1 LCSFNDIK
9 PENILYKTIYEKKDL
24 YEFKLCDF
32 NLEKENISKNDITN
46 GIAGLYGQRKKNIY
60 DDYDKE
66 LSEIKGLAHVI
77 YYLYFREIYNKISR
91 KKI

>member
-1 LCSFNDIK
+1 MVLQV
-9 PENILYKTIYEKKDL
+9 YMG
-24 YEFKLCDF
+24 
-32 NLEKENISKNDITN
+32 KE
-46 GIAGLYGQRKKNIY
+46 KKNIY

-66 LSEIKGLAHVI
+66 LSEIKGLAHVM